1 MDKMAKTVEELKS
14 ELIIRKSSRA
24 HQVLDY
30 FGNIGMECCK
40 MSGRDDEI
48 MLKQTKSELRDNNV
62 KFWNLPVN
70 DNGECETS
78 ALTEDSDPLVLEMDQ
93 LEAELEFDQLQKLP
107 GHPVDTN
114 FHEEIRPKL
123 DEVKFPKEGHD
134 RIDDLNFNSSQYH
147 GVSPSELNQK
157 LCQLLIEQQ
166 KNQIAELESELNVAQ
181 SKLQEKEAE
190 LQALKNCITLLS
202 ELPLSTVSGK
212 IMKLRLTREPAIGT
226 VTLWTLSHCYQLV
239 M

>member
-1 MDKMAKTVEELKS
+1 MK
-14 ELIIRKSSRA
+14 
-24 HQVLDY
+24 
-30 FGNIGMECCK
+30 
-40 MSGRDDEI
+40 
-48 MLKQTKSELRDNNV
+48 
-62 KFWNLPVN
+62 
-70 DNGECETS
+70 
-78 ALTEDSDPLVLEMDQ
+78 
-93 LEAELEFDQLQKLP
+93 
-107 GHPVDTN
+107 
-114 FHEEIRPKL
+114 
-123 DEVKFPKEGHD
+123 
-134 RIDDLNFNSSQYH
+134 
-147 GVSPSELNQK
+147 
-157 LCQLLIEQQ
+157 

>member
-1 MDKMAKTVEELKS
+1 MAKTVEELKS

-123 DEVKFPKEGHD
+123 DE
-134 RIDDLNFNSSQYH
+134 
-147 GVSPSELNQK
+147 
-157 LCQLLIEQQ
+157 

>member
-1 MDKMAKTVEELKS
+1 
-14 ELIIRKSSRA
+14 
-24 HQVLDY
+24 
-30 FGNIGMECCK
+30 

-123 DEVKFPKEGHD
+123 DEVNFMSIFSFVCTRKF
-134 RIDDLNFNSSQYH
+134 SSFF
-147 GVSPSELNQK
+147 
-157 LCQLLIEQQ
+157 
-166 KNQIAELESELNVAQ
+166 
-181 SKLQEKEAE
+181 LQ
-190 LQALKNCITLLS
+190 
-202 ELPLSTVSGK
+202 
-212 IMKLRLTREPAIGT
+212 
-226 VTLWTLSHCYQLV
+226 LSHFFYTILAFSF
-239 M
+239 

>member
-1 MDKMAKTVEELKS
+1 
-14 ELIIRKSSRA
+14 
-24 HQVLDY
+24 
-30 FGNIGMECCK
+30 
-40 MSGRDDEI
+40 MSGREDEI

-93 LEAELEFDQLQKLP
+93 LEAELEFDQLQKLL

-123 DEVKFPKEGHD
+123 DEV
-134 RIDDLNFNSSQYH
+134 NFM
-147 GVSPSELNQK
+147 K
-157 LCQLLIEQQ
+157 QQ

-239 M
+239 IE